1 MAIAFLEPD
10 NVDDALL
17 NWAAWHSPT
26 YSADDDLNAV
36 SLRFAIAVDALYD
49 LLHYREKDAIR
60 CNYLQGCDVKNTRH
74 PRGLKWTEAA
84 LHTAKQA
91 IEQGLRDRKLISN

>member
-26 YSADDDLNAV
+26 YNADDDLNAV
-36 SLRFAIAVDALYD
+36 SLRLAVVVDALYD
-49 LLHYREKDAIR
+49 LLHYREKDALR

-84 LHTAKQA
+84 LVTAKQS

>member
-1 MAIAFLEPD
+1 MIAFLEPD
-10 NVDDALL
+10 NLEDALL

-26 YSADDDLNAV
+26 YDADDDLNAV
-36 SLRFAIAVDALYD
+36 SLRFAIAVDALFD

-60 CNYLQGCDVKNTRH
+60 CNYLQHVSPKNSRH
-74 PRGLKWTEAA
+74 PKGLKWTEAA

-91 IEQGLRDRKLISN
+91 IEQGLKQRKLISN

>member
-10 NVDDALL
+10 NLEDALL
-17 NWAAWHSPT
+17 NWAAWHSAT
-26 YSADDDLNAV
+26 YDPDAYCNPV
-36 SLRFAIAVDALYD
+36 SLRFAIAVDAIYD

-74 PRGLKWTEAA
+74 PRGLKWTPAA

>member
-26 YSADDDLNAV
+26 YDADDDLNAV

-49 LLHYREKDAIR
+49 TLHYREKNAIR
-60 CNYLQGCDVKNTRH
+60 ANYLQHLSRTNTRA
-74 PRGLKWTEAA
+74 PRGVQWTEAA

-91 IEQGLRDRKLISN
+91 IEQGLRDRRLISN